1 MENCKDFEPGFSRM
15 KNNSLNDNQK
25 KGKPFFYLM
34 TTTVFF
40 SILNIYTRIVYKKYF
55 SFLLYPFLLLLSISV
70 LYIISDPMIVV
81 RAGDYFVA
89 LNVETDHILDKE
101 KYFPAYKEFE
111 DKHKIIQEELTHL
124 LQDTNCGKDIGFTR
138 DTYGNGGIGRDVDEE
153 KNRGWR
159 VYHIKLGNDII
170 KGTEKYF
177 PNLIETINKYPEIK
191 NVTISIL
198 DEKTT
203 IPIHVGYYKGIMRF
217 MLALKVPKQKEE
229 CYLCINGD
237 KYVWEEGKTILWDDN
252 FPHKVFNKTEEQ
264 RVVVY
269 MDIVRPDLSWGRKK
283 FNSVFESI
291 IYNSPIIKE
300 EVKRTEKRQNL

>member
-1 MENCKDFEPGFSRM
+1 MENCKDFEPGFSKL

-25 KGKPFFYLM
+25 KGFSFFYLL
-34 TTTVFF
+34 TTTIFF
-40 SILNIYTRIVYKKYF
+40 SILNIYTRLVYKKYF
-55 SFLLYPFLLLLSISV
+55 SFLLYPFLLLLSIV
-70 LYIISDPMIVV
+70 ILYIISDPMIVV
-81 RAGDYFVA
+81 RAGDYFIA
-89 LNVETDHILDKE
+89 TSVENDHILDKE

-111 DKHKIIQEELTHL
+111 DKHKIIQKELTHL
-124 LQDTNCGKDIGFTR
+124 LQDTNQGKDIGFTK
-138 DTYGNGGIGRDVDEE
+138 DTYGNSGIGRDVDEE

-177 PNLIETINKYPEIK
+177 PNLIETIKKYPEIK

-229 CYLCINGD
+229 CYLCVNGETIIN
-237 KYVWEEGKTILWDDN
+237 KWRL
-252 FPHKVFNKTEEQ
+252 
-264 RVVVY
+264 
-269 MDIVRPDLSWGRKK
+269 L
-283 FNSVFESI
+283 
-291 IYNSPIIKE
+291 
-300 EVKRTEKRQNL
+300 